1 MDVKTFLLI
10 IVGGALANN
19 CVLQQFFGIAPVLS
33 AKGDVKVLAKHGLA
47 VALVAL
53 IAALCTTWLNLGAY
67 STFINALWL
76 FIVAAVIGHFFTD
89 RYLLVALNGVVLGTA
104 ATTLGTGFVATL
116 AAAIGAGLGFTVAM
130 LLFAGVESRIND
142 KYVPAAFRGYPVR
155 MLAAGIIS
163 MAVICFK

>member
-1 MDVKTFLLI
+1 M
-10 IVGGALANN
+10 
-19 CVLQQFFGIAPVLS
+19 
-33 AKGDVKVLAKHGLA
+33 
-47 VALVAL
+47 
-53 IAALCTTWLNLGAY
+53 
-67 STFINALWL
+67 L
-76 FIVAAVIGHFFTD
+76 FRSI
-89 RYLLVALNGVVLGTA
+89 ALNGVVLGTA
-104 ATTLGTGFVATL
+104 ATTIGTGFVATL